1 MAGSNDKPLM
11 RALGEFFGE
20 VWKGVKTD
28 PTKAGRVT
36 RRKVEQCV
44 EETPQ
49 GKVILRRTTVE
60 EIIVPGEGGSRGQGG

>member
-1 MAGSNDKPLM
+1 MATGNDKPLM

-28 PTKAGRVT
+28 PSKPGRVT
-36 RRKVEQCV
+36 RRRVEQRV
-44 EETPQ
+44 EDTPD

-60 EIIVPGEGGSRGQGG
+60 EIIVPPRNHDQ